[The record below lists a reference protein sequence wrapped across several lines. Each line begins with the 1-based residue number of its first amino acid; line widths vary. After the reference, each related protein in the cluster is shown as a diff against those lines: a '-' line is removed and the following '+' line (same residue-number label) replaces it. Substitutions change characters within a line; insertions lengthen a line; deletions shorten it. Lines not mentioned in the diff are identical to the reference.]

1 MGENLFVQGQIALRD
16 AHGLILL
23 GGLLGVCSILAGLVS
38 RRIGAPTLLVFLV
51 LGMLAGADGLIG
63 IPVHDFRAAYLVGS
77 VALAIILFEGG
88 VKMPLARLRT
98 VFWPALLL
106 ATVGVALTAGV
117 LGACIA
123 LLFGVSLPAAIL
135 VGAAAAPTDA
145 AAVNTLL
152 RRAGVALPPR
162 LPALL
167 EAESGFND
175 PMSIFLTALLLH
187 IIVSPQNLSVGG
199 AVLLFTREM
208 AGGAVLGVVGGW
220 LLAFA
225 LRVLRLDHAV
235 AGVFVVTGAL
245 SLFALAQLLG
255 TSGFLAT
262 YIAALIVGATRY
274 QAADSVE
281 RFLESLSWLAQI
293 VLFLMLGLLVTPHDL
308 PRFIPVA
315 VTGAIVLIFLARP
328 IAVMPFLLPL
338 GFTWRESVFASWVGL
353 RGAVPIYLS
362 FLPAVVDPSR
372 DEAFF
377 AVIFVLVVTSLV
389 IQGWTV
395 GLAGRIL
402 GFGPRPEGLSLSPR
416 ADAV

>member
-1 MGENLFVQGQIALRD
+1 MGEDLFVRGQIALHA

-23 GGLLGVCSILAGLVS
+23 GGLLGVCSILAGLIS
-38 RRIGAPTLLVFLV
+38 RRVGAPTLLVFLLV
-51 LGMLAGADGLIG
+51 GMLTGEDGLIG
-63 IPVHDFRAAYLVGS
+63 IQFDDFRGAYLVGS

-88 VKMPLARLRT
+88 VKMPIPRLRS

-123 LLFGVSLPAAIL
+123 FLFGVRLPAGML
-135 VGAAAAPTDA
+135 VGSAAAPTDA
-145 AAVNTLL
+145 AAVNTML
-152 RRAGVALPPR
+152 RHAGVVLPGR
-162 LPALL
+162 LRALL

-175 PMSIFLTALLLH
+175 PMSIFLTVLLLH
-187 IIVSPQNLSVGG
+187 IIVAPQNLSVG
-199 AVLLFTREM
+199 AAILFFVREM
-208 AGGAVLGVVGGW
+208 AGGAVFGLAGGW
-220 LLAFA
+220 LLGLA
-225 LRVLRLDHAV
+225 LRVLRLDQAV
-235 AGVFVVTGAL
+235 AGVLAVAGAL
-245 SLFALAQLLG
+245 TLFSLAQLLG

-262 YIAALIVGATRY
+262 YLAALMVGATRY
-274 QAADSVE
+274 HAAEHVE

-328 IAVMPFLLPL
+328 IAVMPFMLPL
-338 GFTWRESVFASWVGL
+338 GFTWRESAFASWVGL
-353 RGAVPIYLS
+353 RGAVPIYIS
-362 FLPAVVDPSR
+362 FLPALVDPSR

-389 IQGWTV
+389 IQGWTI

-402 GFGPRPEGLSLSPR
+402 GFGTRPEGLSLSPR
-416 ADAV
+416 TDAV